1 MKDFFYRKSDF
12 RDEENQLRASNDRSL
27 MELQDK
33 LLSELESKKLELLEV
48 GAKRRLRFLVW

>member
-48 GAKRRLRFLVW
+48 GAHVKV

>member
-1 MKDFFYRKSDF
+1 MKDFFFRKSDF
-12 RDEENQLRASNDRSL
+12 RDEENHLRASNDRSL

-48 GAKRRLRFLVW
+48 RAHVKV

>member
-48 GAKRRLRFLVW
+48 RAHVKV